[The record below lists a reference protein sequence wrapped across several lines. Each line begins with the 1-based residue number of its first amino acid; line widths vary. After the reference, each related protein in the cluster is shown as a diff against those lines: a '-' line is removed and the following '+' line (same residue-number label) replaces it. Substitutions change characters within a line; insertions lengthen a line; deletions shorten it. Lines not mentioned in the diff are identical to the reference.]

1 MTADAGKDVAKE
13 EHSSIAGGIASCY
26 SESSLE
32 VPQKLGKVLFE
43 DSTIT
48 LLGVYPEDV
57 STCNV
62 DTCYTMFIIAMFV
75 TTRS

>member
-1 MTADAGKDVAKE
+1 MQAKMWRKRNTPLLLVVLQ
-13 EHSSIAGGIASCY
+13 AATL
-26 SESSLE
+26 ESSLE
-32 VPQKLGKVLFE
+32 VPQKLGQVLFE

>member
-1 MTADAGKDVAKE
+1 MTADAGEDVAKE

-26 SESSLE
+26 SGKQSGSS
-32 VPQKLGKVLFE
+32 QKLGKVLFE

>member
-1 MTADAGKDVAKE
+1 MQAKMWRKRNTPLLLVVLQ
-13 EHSSIAGGIASCY
+13 AATL
-26 SESSLE
+26 ESSLE